1 MKFQTKACNANAN
14 PVAAA
19 ALSIVA
25 IILLRAYVWVEQRI
39 AFHSRNDVLTSS
51 TWLIAYVTPA
61 QKGSSSIEPPKKMP
75 PTESCNA
82 PSRNSSPQSALKIH
96 VGSEYPKKHDSI
108 SPKASKNLL
117 LKKADF
123 SYSFIQF
130 ASCLLCFKFYQ
141 FPCHF
146 LSKTAKSAF
155 FDAKSQLFFKFPVSV
170 EFSYINRNKPLLLYK
185 KKRPISI

>member
-25 IILLRAYVWVEQRI
+25 IILLRAYIWVEQRI
-39 AFHSRNDVLTSS
+39 AFHSRKDVLTSS

-61 QKGSSSIEPPKKMP
+61 QKGSSNIEPPKKIP

-96 VGSEYPKKHDSI
+96 VGSESPKTPDSI
-108 SPKASKNLL
+108 SPKASKTLL
-117 LKKADF
+117 LKGGF
-123 SYSFIQF
+123 QF
-130 ASCLLCFKFYQ
+130 LFHSICLLS
-141 FPCHF
+141 
-146 LSKTAKSAF
+146 LV
-155 FDAKSQLFFKFPVSV
+155 SQILPVSV
-170 EFSYINRNKPLLLYK
+170 SFFIQNRE
-185 KKRPISI
+185 IGFF